1 MTWLRR
7 RWLPLLVLVAATV
20 ALVGSIAVT
29 VTHDRGWWPG
39 SVGMM
44 GQAVRGDGPVRTLTD
59 AQQAADR
66 YGNRYG
72 LHAGEVMQFDNGFY
86 AELLDPAGNGATEV
100 LIDPRSGAVGLEFGP
115 AMMWNTAYGMHRA
128 RADSVSIGPQQ
139 AQQIAQAWLADNR
152 PDEQAGQAEAFP
164 GYYTLHT
171 VRDGK
176 IIGMLSVHAT
186 SGAVWY
192 HTWHG
197 RFIDMH
203 EAAD

>member
-1 MTWLRR
+1 MMWLRR

-20 ALVGSIAVT
+20 TLVGSIAVT
-29 VTHDRGWWPG
+29 ATHDRGWWPG

-66 YGNRYG
+66 YGQRYG
-72 LHAGEVMQFDNGFY
+72 LHAGEAMQFDNGFY

-100 LIDPRSGAVGLEFGP
+100 LIDPASGAVGPEFGP

-128 RADSVSIGPQQ
+128 RTDGVSISPQQ
-139 AQQIAQAWLADNR
+139 AQQIAQAWLVDNR
-152 PDEQAGQAEAFP
+152 PAEQAGPPEAFP

-171 VRDGK
+171 LRDGK

-186 SGAVWY
+186 TGAIWY

-197 RFIDMH
+197 RFIDMR
-203 EAAD
+203 EAAE